1 MGGIIEGAIK
11 ALLGL
16 AIVLII
22 LVGILAFFIGRM
34 TV

>member
-1 MGGIIEGAIK
+1 MGGIIEETIK

-22 LVGILAFFIGRM
+22 LVGVIAFFIGRM
-34 TV
+34 VA

>member
-11 ALLGL
+11 TLLGL

-22 LVGILAFFIGRM
+22 LVGIIAFFIGRW
-34 TV
+34 TA